1 MSLVVDTNVVID
13 LLRGRKEGL
22 ALLDPAREPI
32 FVSTVTT
39 HEVYAGMRDG
49 EEEMTTTMLSG
60 FVSVPYDAAAAKLT
74 AGWWRSYRAQGVTLE
89 FRDLAIAALAVMRG
103 LPLATGNAKHFP
115 MPELR
120 VEQWPPPPV

>member
-1 MSLVVDTNVVID
+1 VSLVVDTNVVVD
-13 LLRGRKEGL
+13 LLRGREEGA

-32 FVSTVTT
+32 FVSTVTV
-39 HEVYAGMRDG
+39 HEIYSGMRTG
-49 EEEMTTTMLSG
+49 EEEMTATMLSG
-60 FVSVPYDAAAAKLT
+60 FVPVAFDEPAAKMT
-74 AGWWRSYRAQGVTLE
+74 AAWWRSYRTQGVTLE
-89 FRDLAIAALAVMRG
+89 FRDLAIASLAVTRG

>member
-1 MSLVVDTNVVID
+1 LSLVVDTNVVVD
-13 LLRGRKEGL
+13 LLRGREEGL
-22 ALLDPAREPI
+22 SLLDPAREPI
-32 FVSTVTT
+32 FVSTVTV
-39 HEVYAGMRDG
+39 HEIYSGMRAG
-49 EEEMTTTMLSG
+49 EEEMTATMLSG
-60 FVSVPYDAAAAKLT
+60 FVPVAFDEPAAKMT

-89 FRDLAIAALAVMRG
+89 FRDLAIASLAVTRG